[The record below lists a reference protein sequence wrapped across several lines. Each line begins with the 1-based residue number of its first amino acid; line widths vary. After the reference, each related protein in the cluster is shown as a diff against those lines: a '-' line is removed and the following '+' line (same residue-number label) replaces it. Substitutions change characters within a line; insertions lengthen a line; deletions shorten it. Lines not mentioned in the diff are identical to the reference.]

1 MPKVKLFYLIII
13 AIFNMTK
20 MLRFPSIIM
29 NQPGTK
35 RKLSVSA
42 FNYVLD
48 SLRYIK
54 NSGNVGGIQIP

>member
-1 MPKVKLFYLIII
+1 
-13 AIFNMTK
+13 MTK

-35 RKLSVSA
+35 RKLSFSA